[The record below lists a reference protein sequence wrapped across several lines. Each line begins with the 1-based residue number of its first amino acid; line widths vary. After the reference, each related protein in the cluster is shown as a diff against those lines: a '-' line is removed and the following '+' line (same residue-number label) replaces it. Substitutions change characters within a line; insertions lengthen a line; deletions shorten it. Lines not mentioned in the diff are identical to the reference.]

1 MRYRL
6 SSAGPLPTSQTLFQG
21 RVMEGETQNQ
31 VHIDMPSGSVNE
43 GSVKYWLLAAVV
55 KALLD

>member
-1 MRYRL
+1 
-6 SSAGPLPTSQTLFQG
+6 
-21 RVMEGETQNQ
+21 MEGETQNQ